1 MNLSDLQEKDIV
13 NLNNGKKIGRII
25 DAKINDEGKISYF
38 VIDQRKGIRNFTF
51 NSSDVNISFN
61 QIKRI
66 GEDVILVDLWYNK
79 KVKGT

>member
-66 GEDVILVDLWYNK
+66 GEDVILVDL
-79 KVKGT
+79 